1 MRTNQVLDPAT
12 LASPD
17 LLSDMSDVKMSIV
30 LCTEQ
35 TEQTPFEERDEAVGS
50 FGIYDQFIDRLEH
63 EKIDKSLN
71 RKQDLPPGV
80 REQTKIVGI
89 QHTSIREPQLQES
102 YTGKKTSSRSAPEVK
117 DMTGMISHLSVDM
130 DQYLEQR
137 AVVMHG
143 SQDDL
148 VQDTFEQ
155 VIVKHE
161 GKRHP
166 PDIKKPIRKKLR
178 DRQRS
183 GCSSSEGELER
194 VSSQESL
201 DGDVVLNENAP
212 ATTTIPNPPASP
224 RVVETPLGSI
234 KDRVR
239 ALQDKVEEEAEQKG
253 TPAISSI
260 ATKRTEAVMP
270 ELPKVPLSPKSPR
283 SQTERLE
290 ETMSVKDLL
299 KAFQTG
305 QDPSKNKTGLF
316 EHKPLASALI
326 SESDS
331 GDTEQEQN
339 PQTQTHDATDFL
351 QQNDDL
357 TFGQINTVEIPVDR
371 KEAVEESLLSPDSN
385 IIKVVGDEAAGS
397 QEEAP
402 DISQKETLSV
412 RERAKT
418 FQHVP
423 NPKPE
428 LLVSKPVVGIQMTEQ
443 SSLEE
448 PKSQPQYPDILI
460 RDVKAEKPDGDRMPS
475 LTREYPEDSH
485 SAPVEKTV
493 RFTDIVISDDG
504 SVMETKETLSVKEL
518 MKAFQSD
525 QDPLKSKSKPLE
537 HTISKEMLEPSYI
550 IKFHNESIQSKEP
563 ELLGD
568 KLSKME
574 LEEPSL
580 SVGQGLPEDMQISP
594 DRRPSEDFSADIKA
608 ELEESPEYQL
618 FKQASTASESSC
630 HRMGEGDFLSD
641 TQMKDDGQTPGSPKQ
656 EGLTEASKFMEKG
669 ESEKS
674 EGSNGSGQTA
684 TQFLSP
690 TSREGEILTETN
702 KEYKIVIQEITEAK
716 LQEINVK
723 RKTPTRESSGLKD
736 MSGMLSLLTSDLDKC
751 TQALPVIS
759 STPEEEIIHETF
771 QQIVIK
777 KSKDKEMTG
786 ITTDKNVSETVSS
799 TFQETDQ
806 SPREEDS
813 KRWRGEEVEYE
824 ELSMTDL
831 REETTSFQPTTKVK
845 DASGMISLLTADLE
859 NGIDRPLSI
868 RFPEEDVIQGPQALD
883 EEQRTACES
892 TQAPANLDVNNTIG
906 EEATE
911 QTHLAEVLLKSESE
925 EFQKDCINQKIQGQV
940 VTTEKNMSGMLS
952 LLSSD
957 LDEYLNE
964 TPVRKQSPLKDSFVH
979 EVCKEDT
986 KANIL
991 EDRMAG
997 EENKQIQRELSAGTV
1012 SETPFQEEHSKRKPQ
1027 QLQSVIMR
1035 DISGMLS
1042 LLTSDLDEYF
1052 KEHPLAEPNNQEQLV
1067 SETCKEIILS
1077 KEPAVTE
1084 TLPHEQHEMSL
1095 EDIDPERRVLDSEI
1109 QAPSIQA
1116 MHLKGFSSEE
1126 GCVETTIHV
1135 EKSYLTVGDHKNNDK
1150 DDQGFAHSVQT
1161 HTYLQQLSS
1170 SDKPERPARLESLN
1184 FVVPDD
1190 PAKEPCQPD
1199 SLEASPQVEDRSSR
1213 TTPDSIEP
1221 GPGRESPCPDSLE
1234 SSPSQTKKTDLQMP
1248 ARAALYEDY
1257 ASQLE
1262 ACFAYDKD
1270 IYKDESEEEQENNV
1284 IQIESEIKHDMH
1296 LESSKEGNVDVIFSD
1311 PKICSSEG
1319 LHILTR
1325 QDSEDRDDGEENDII
1340 GKQLT
1345 PEEKMVKTFE
1355 EMEQEGKEK
1364 SSNTTPLEMDLSLHD
1379 DANVNLMSQKE
1390 EIPTKLK
1397 TAQSVN
1403 ESLCSSGA
1411 DRVEHYEAAALS
1423 DFVSTSEIE
1432 SLILASKEK
1441 DRAFNMETGATGERN
1456 LKEERKTLLLS
1467 PDEKSPDAFHFQE
1480 GKLFEM
1486 TRGGAIDMT
1495 RSFEGDEGAFF
1506 HIGELPVEKDMSG
1519 HTGEDQQ
1526 RSAVKDSNLQ
1536 PPLSTAEDDKIVTLF
1551 VKPSESSPIDLGSS
1565 TEVQLGSPSC
1575 ESFGLEYFQST
1586 VADLQ
1591 SDPSITVH
1599 LVDSMQRQHSSDS
1612 SDNEKEQEDEEDQCS
1627 VIESS
1632 SSAEQS
1638 NIHPEFQESP
1648 KIITADATQRA
1659 TMKEL
1664 QVYELEGKVEGKSTV
1679 DRRSRSEADSDTGK
1693 TSITES
1699 RTYSD
1704 GSEPTDKSEFLASK
1718 LSITKPQNPPTLR
1731 DDIQIS
1737 KNTDTSIRSSLDTED
1752 ISRSNHRSPDSVV
1765 FTYDILPSRSS
1776 DSDYNPLPVVKPSSE
1791 TEDVFKSQSFQDDM
1805 VKTQTQTII
1814 DDQTTEYPSGM
1825 ARLFALPGPVH
1836 SLFFPTTVRFHSI
1849 SLRI

>member
-1 MRTNQVLDPAT
+1 
-12 LASPD
+12 
-17 LLSDMSDVKMSIV
+17 MSDVKMSIV
-30 LCTEQ
+30 LCADQ
-35 TEQTPFEERDEAVGS
+35 TEQTPYEERDEAVGS
-50 FGIYDQFIDRLEH
+50 FGIYDQFIDGLEH
-63 EKIDKSLN
+63 EKIHKRLN

-80 REQTKIVGI
+80 REQTTIVEI
-89 QHTSIREPQLQES
+89 QHASITEPQLQEI
-102 YTGKKTSSRSAPEVK
+102 YTGKKTSSTSTPEFK
-117 DMTGMISHLSVDM
+117 DMTGMISHLSVDI

-137 AVVMHG
+137 AVVMHD
-143 SQDDL
+143 SQEDIA
-148 VQDTFEQ
+148 QDTFEQ
-155 VIVKHE
+155 VIVKHD

-201 DGDVVLNENAP
+201 DGDVVLNENATT
-212 ATTTIPNPPASP
+212 ATTTIPDPPASP

-239 ALQDKVEEEAEQKG
+239 ALQGKVEEEAEQKG
-253 TPAISSI
+253 TPAKSSF

-270 ELPKVPLSPKSPR
+270 ELPKVPSSPKSPR

-326 SESDS
+326 SES
-331 GDTEQEQN
+331 GFGGTEQEQN
-339 PQTQTHDATDFL
+339 PLTQTHDATDF
-351 QQNDDL
+351 QQQLDDL
-357 TFGQINTVEIPVDR
+357 TFGQTNTVEIPVDQ
-371 KEAVEESLLSPDSN
+371 KEGVEESLLSPDRN
-385 IIKVVGDEAAGS
+385 IIKVVGHESAS
-397 QEEAP
+397 SREEAP
-402 DISQKETLSV
+402 EISQKEMLSV
-412 RERAKT
+412 SERAKT
-418 FQHVP
+418 FQYVP
-423 NPKPE
+423 DPKPE
-428 LLVSKPVVGIQMTEQ
+428 LLDPKPVVGIQMTEQ

-460 RDVKAEKPDGDRMPS
+460 RDVKAGKPDGDQMPS
-475 LTREYPEDSH
+475 LTREYREDSH
-485 SAPVEKTV
+485 SATVEKTV
-493 RFTDIVISDDG
+493 RFTDIVISDDRN
-504 SVMETKETLSVKEL
+504 VMTKETLSVKEL

-525 QDPLKSKSKPLE
+525 QDPLKSKSKLLE
-537 HTISKEMLEPSYI
+537 HTISKEMLETSYI
-550 IKFHNESIQSKEP
+550 IQCHNESIQSMEP
-563 ELLGD
+563 ELLGE
-568 KLSKME
+568 KLSRMD
-574 LEEPSL
+574 LEDPSL
-580 SVGQGLPEDMQISP
+580 TVGQGLPEDMQISP

-618 FKQASTASESSC
+618 FKQASTASEASC
-630 HRMGEGDFLSD
+630 HRMGEGDSLFD

-656 EGLTEASKFMEKG
+656 ESLSETSKFIEKG

-674 EGSNGSGQTA
+674 EGSIGTAQTV
-684 TQFLSP
+684 TQVLSP
-690 TSREGEILTETN
+690 TSREGENLTETN

-723 RKTPTRESSGLKD
+723 RKTPTQESSGLKG
-736 MSGMLSLLTSDLDKC
+736 MSGMVSLLTSDLDKC
-751 TQALPVIS
+751 TQAVPVIS

-777 KSKDKEMTG
+777 KSNDKEMTG
-786 ITTDKNVSETVSS
+786 NTTDKNTSETVSS
-799 TFQETDQ
+799 TFLETDQ

-824 ELSMTDL
+824 ELSMKEDL
-831 REETTSFQPTTKVK
+831 REETTSFQPTTKLN
-845 DASGMISLLTADLE
+845 DTSGMISLLTADLE

-868 RFPEEDVIQGPQALD
+868 RFPEEDVVQGPQTLD

-892 TQAPANLDVNNTIG
+892 TQAQANLDVNNTVG
-906 EEATE
+906 EEAAE
-911 QTHLAEVLLKSESE
+911 QTHVAEVLLKSESE
-925 EFQKDCINQKIQGQV
+925 TEFQKHSINQKTQCQV
-940 VTTEKNMSGMLS
+940 VTAEKNMSGMLS

-986 KANIL
+986 KDTIIL
-991 EDRMAG
+991 EDRIAG
-997 EENKQIQRELSAGTV
+997 EKNKQIQSELSSGPV
-1012 SETPFQEEHSKRKPQ
+1012 SETPFQEEHSKRQPQ
-1027 QLQSVIMR
+1027 QLQSVITR

-1042 LLTSDLDEYF
+1042 LLTSDLDEYI
-1052 KEHPLAEPNNQEQLV
+1052 KEHPLAAPNNQEQVV
-1067 SETCKEIILS
+1067 SEIYKEVILS
-1077 KEPAVTE
+1077 KEPPVKE
-1084 TLPHEQHEMSL
+1084 TLPPEPNEMSL
-1095 EDIDPERRVLDSEI
+1095 EDIDLDPKRRVLDSEI
-1109 QAPSIQA
+1109 QAPSFET
-1116 MHLKGFSSEE
+1116 MHLKVFSSEE

-1161 HTYLQQLSS
+1161 HTYSQQLSS

-1184 FVVPDD
+1184 FVVPDE
-1190 PAKEPCQPD
+1190 PPKEPCHPD
-1199 SLEASPQVEDRSSR
+1199 SLDASPQVEDRSSR

-1234 SSPSQTKKTDLQMP
+1234 SSPTQTKKTDLQLP

-1262 ACFAYDKD
+1262 ACFAYNKD

-1284 IQIESEIKHDMH
+1284 IQIESKIKQDMH

-1311 PKICSSEG
+1311 TKICSSES

-1325 QDSEDRDDGEENDII
+1325 QDSEDRDDYEENDII
-1340 GKQLT
+1340 TKQLT

-1364 SSNTTPLEMDLSLHD
+1364 SFNATPLEMDLSHHD
-1379 DANVNLMSQKE
+1379 VANVNLMSQKE

-1397 TAQSVN
+1397 WAQSVN
-1403 ESLCSSGA
+1403 ESLCLSGA
-1411 DRVEHYEAAALS
+1411 DRIEHDFKTEEAAALS
-1423 DFVSTSEIE
+1423 DFVSTTEHE

-1456 LKEERKTLLLS
+1456 LKEERKTLLS

-1495 RSFEGDEGAFF
+1495 RSFEGDECAFF
-1506 HIGELPVEKDMSG
+1506 HIGELPVEKHMSG
-1519 HTGEDQQ
+1519 HTGDQQ
-1526 RSAVKDSNLQ
+1526 ISDVKDSNLQ
-1536 PPLSTAEDDKIVTLF
+1536 HPSSTAEDDKIVTLF
-1551 VKPSESSPIDLGSS
+1551 VKPSESSPIDLGSC

-1575 ESFGLEYFQST
+1575 ESFDLEYFQST

-1599 LVDSMQRQHSSDS
+1599 LIDSMQRQHSSDS

-1627 VIESS
+1627 VIESYF
-1632 SSAEQS
+1632 SAEQS
-1638 NIHPEFQESP
+1638 NIQPEFQESP
-1648 KIITADATQRA
+1648 KIITADATERA

-1664 QVYELEGKVEGKSTV
+1664 RVYELEGKVEGKSTM
-1679 DRRSRSEADSDTGK
+1679 DRRSRSVDDSVTGK

-1704 GSEPTDKSEFLASK
+1704 GSAPIDKSEFLVSK
-1718 LSITKPQNPPTLR
+1718 LSITMPQNPPTLR
-1731 DDIQIS
+1731 NDIEIS
-1737 KNTDTSIRSSLDTED
+1737 TNTDTSIRSSLDTED
-1752 ISRSNHRSPDSVV
+1752 LSRSNHKGPDSVV
-1765 FTYDILPSRSS
+1765 FTYDILPSCSS
-1776 DSDYNPLPVVKPSSE
+1776 DSDYNPLLVVKPSSE
-1791 TEDVFKSQSFQDDM
+1791 TEDVFKSQPLQDDM
-1805 VKTQTQTII
+1805 VKTHSQMII

-1825 ARLFALPGPVH
+1825 ARLFALPGPLH
-1836 SLFFPTTVRFHSI
+1836 SLFFPQQ
-1849 SLRI
+1849 

>member
-1 MRTNQVLDPAT
+1 
-12 LASPD
+12 
-17 LLSDMSDVKMSIV
+17 MSDVKMSIV
-30 LCTEQ
+30 LCAEQ
-35 TEQTPFEERDEAVGS
+35 TEQAPYEERDEAVGS
-50 FGIYDQFIDRLEH
+50 FGINDQFIDRLES
-63 EKIDKSLN
+63 EKIHKSY

-80 REQTKIVGI
+80 REQTKIVVI
-89 QHTSIREPQLQES
+89 QHASITEPQLQEI
-102 YTGKKTSSRSAPEVK
+102 YTGKKTSSPSTPEVK
-117 DMTGMISHLSVDM
+117 DMTSIISHLSVDM

-143 SQDDL
+143 SQEDH

-155 VIVKHE
+155 VIVKHD

-178 DRQRS
+178 DRHRS

-212 ATTTIPNPPASP
+212 ATTTIADPPASP
-224 RVVETPLGSI
+224 RVVETTLGSI

-253 TPAISSI
+253 TPEKSSI
-260 ATKRTEAVMP
+260 APKRTEAVMP

-326 SESDS
+326 SESS
-331 GDTEQEQN
+331 SVDTEQEQS
-339 PQTQTHDATDFL
+339 PQTQIHDATDF
-351 QQNDDL
+351 QQQLNDL
-357 TFGQINTVEIPVDR
+357 TFGQTNTVEIPVDP
-371 KEAVEESLLSPDSN
+371 KEAVEESLLSPDRN
-385 IIKVVGDEAAGS
+385 IIKVVGHESAGS

-402 DISQKETLSV
+402 EISQKETLSV

-423 NPKPE
+423 DLKPE
-428 LLVSKPVVGIQMTEQ
+428 LLDPKPVIGIQMTEQ
-443 SSLEE
+443 SPLEE

-460 RDVKAEKPDGDRMPS
+460 RDVKAEKPDGNQMPS
-475 LTREYPEDSH
+475 FAREHSEDSH

-504 SVMETKETLSVKEL
+504 SVMTKETLSVKEL

-537 HTISKEMLEPSYI
+537 HTISKETLETSYI

-563 ELLGD
+563 ELQGE
-568 KLSKME
+568 KLSRMQ

-580 SVGQGLPEDMQISP
+580 SVGQGLTEDMQISP

-618 FKQASTASESSC
+618 FKQASTASEASC
-630 HRMGEGDFLSD
+630 HRMGEGDSLFD
-641 TQMKDDGQTPGSPKQ
+641 IQMKDDGQTPGSPKQ
-656 EGLTEASKFMEKG
+656 EGLTEASKCIERG

-674 EGSNGSGQTA
+674 EGSIGSGQTA
-684 TQFLSP
+684 TQVLSS
-690 TSREGEILTETN
+690 TSRDGENLTETS
-702 KEYKIVIQEITEAK
+702 KEYTIVIQEITEAK
-716 LQEINVK
+716 PQEINVK
-723 RKTPTRESSGLKD
+723 RKTPSQQSSGLKD

-759 STPEEEIIHETF
+759 PTPEEEIIHETF
-771 QQIVIK
+771 QQTVIK

-786 ITTDKNVSETVSS
+786 NTTDKNTSETVSS
-799 TFQETDQ
+799 TFLETDQ

-813 KRWRGEEVEYE
+813 KRGRGEEVEYE
-824 ELSMTDL
+824 ELSMKEDL
-831 REETTSFQPTTKVK
+831 REETTSFQPTSKVK

-868 RFPEEDVIQGPQALD
+868 RFPEEDAIQGPQAFD

-892 TQAPANLDVNNTIG
+892 TQAQANLDVNNTIDEKAA
-906 EEATE
+906 EE
-911 QTHLAEVLLKSESE
+911 THLAEVLLKSESE
-925 EFQKDCINQKIQGQV
+925 TEIQRDCINQKTQCQV

-952 LLSSD
+952 LLNSD
-957 LDEYLNE
+957 LDEFLNA
-964 TPVRKQSPLKDSFVH
+964 TPVRKRSPLKDSLVH

-986 KANIL
+986 KASIL
-991 EDRMAG
+991 ENRMAG
-997 EENKQIQRELSAGTV
+997 EENKRELSAGPV
-1012 SETPFQEEHSKRKPQ
+1012 SETPFQEEHSIRKPQ
-1027 QLQSVIMR
+1027 QLQSVITR

-1052 KEHPLAEPNNQEQLV
+1052 KEHPLAAPNNQEQVV
-1067 SETCKEIILS
+1067 SETYKEVILS
-1077 KEPAVTE
+1077 KEPPVKE
-1084 TLPHEQHEMSL
+1084 TLPPEQNEMSL
-1095 EDIDPERRVLDSEI
+1095 EDINLDPERRVLDSEI
-1109 QAPSIQA
+1109 QAPSIETIR
-1116 MHLKGFSSEE
+1116 LKGFSSEE

-1135 EKSYLTVGDHKNNDK
+1135 EKSYSTVDK
-1150 DDQGFAHSVQT
+1150 DDQGFAPLVQP

-1190 PAKEPCQPD
+1190 PD

-1221 GPGRESPCPDSLE
+1221 SPGRESPCPDSLE
-1234 SSPSQTKKTDLQMP
+1234 SSPIQTKKRDLQMP
-1248 ARAALYEDY
+1248 ARAARYEDY

-1284 IQIESEIKHDMH
+1284 LQIESEIQQDMH
-1296 LESSKEGNVDVIFSD
+1296 LESSKEGNVDVIYSD
-1311 PKICSSEG
+1311 PKICSSES

-1325 QDSEDRDDGEENDII
+1325 QDSEDRDDEESDII
-1340 GKQLT
+1340 DKQLT

-1355 EMEQEGKEK
+1355 EMELEGKKK
-1364 SSNTTPLEMDLSLHD
+1364 SSNTTPLEMNLSHHD
-1379 DANVNLMSQKE
+1379 DANVNLISQKE

-1403 ESLCSSGA
+1403 ESLCLSGA
-1411 DRVEHYEAAALS
+1411 DRVEHDFKTEEAAALS
-1423 DFVSTSEIE
+1423 DFVSTSENE
-1432 SLILASKEK
+1432 SLILASREK

-1495 RSFEGDEGAFF
+1495 RRSFEGDECAFF

-1536 PPLSTAEDDKIVTLF
+1536 PPSSTAEDDKIVTLF

-1575 ESFGLEYFQST
+1575 DSFGLDYFQST
-1586 VADLQ
+1586 AADLQ

-1599 LVDSMQRQHSSDS
+1599 LIDSMQRQHSSDP

-1638 NIHPEFQESP
+1638 NIQPEFQESP
-1648 KIITADATQRA
+1648 KIITVDATERA

-1679 DRRSRSEADSDTGK
+1679 DRRSRSEADSDTSK
-1693 TSITES
+1693 TYITES

-1718 LSITKPQNPPTLR
+1718 LSITMPQNPPTLK

-1737 KNTDTSIRSSLDTED
+1737 KNTDTSIRSSLDTGD
-1752 ISRSNHRSPDSVV
+1752 ISRSNCKSPDSVV

-1776 DSDYNPLPVVKPSSE
+1776 DSDYNPLLVVKPSSE
-1791 TEDVFKSQSFQDDM
+1791 TEDVFKSQPLQDDM

-1825 ARLFALPGPVH
+1825 ARLFALPGPLH
-1836 SLFFPTTVRFHSI
+1836 SLFFPATVRLHGI
-1849 SLRI
+1849 SHRI